1 MPYTCTMD
9 TIEIYESRKV
19 KGQFGW
25 RYKAKN
31 GKKIA
36 TCGELYKSRKHAGR
50 MVSYLFG
57 DIIIAEHAK
66 VKHLNSRGREIKK

>member
-1 MPYTCTMD
+1 MD

-36 TCGELYKSRKHAGR
+36 NAGELYTKRQHAQTMAYG
-50 MVSYLFG
+50 LFKFYINTG
-57 DIIIAEHAK
+57 TVK
-66 VKHLNSRGREIKK
+66 VKHLNSRGREIVYQPKKN

>member
-1 MPYTCTMD
+1 MD

-25 RYKAKN
+25 RYRAKN

-36 TCGELYKSRKHAGR
+36 NAGELYTKRDHADN
-50 MVSYLFG
+50 MVRYLFG
-57 DIIIAEHAK
+57 VYIKAKGVK
-66 VKHLNSRGREIKK
+66 VKHFNSRGREIVYQPKKI

>member
-1 MPYTCTMD
+1 MD

-36 TCGELYKSRKHAGR
+36 TCGELYTKRSHAKK
-50 MVSYLFG
+50 MALYLFIDKRFG
-57 DIIIAEHAK
+57 EHAK
-66 VKHLNSRGREIKK
+66 VKHLNSRGRELKK